1 MKTREAFIK
10 LVSEYP
16 ALKKNPPG
24 KINKEIFN
32 YLLLFIN
39 DKEILLS
46 SLIQNPFGKT
56 TGPGNIKKNF
66 GEPTAK
72 MISRLNTLHDGDR
85 SAFKEYRRIKK
96 IILLYL
102 VNFVILFNRYP
113 KDPRTIRTTKPEK
126 IKFSMRLLENMDITE
141 IRTQLEDR
149 FFAILHPAIYDNYRS
164 LLGFT
169 RKEFLLQQKNIT
181 RELKKILADNKIEA
195 RIESRLKT
203 IYSIHHKITKKNILF
218 SQVLDTIGLR
228 IIVNTEDDCY
238 RTMVLMLKNN
248 PILTSR
254 VKDYIAIPKDNG
266 YQSIHLTI
274 LYESRPVEIQIR
286 TKQMNLQAQYGLAS
300 HFQYKKYEKKNSASQ
315 PTSKKV

>member
-1 MKTREAFIK
+1 MKTREAFLK
-10 LVSEYP
+10 LVSNHP

-24 KINKEIFN
+24 KINKEIFS
-32 YLLLFIN
+32 YLLLFV
-39 DKEILLS
+39 DDEDILLS

-56 TGPGNIKKNF
+56 SGLGNIRKNF
-66 GEPTAK
+66 GEPAAK
-72 MISRLNTLHDGDR
+72 IIDQVNALHDGDR
-85 SAFKEYRRIKK
+85 SVFKKYSKTKK
-96 IILLYL
+96 IIILYL
-102 VNFVILFNRYP
+102 ANFVILFNRYP
-113 KDPRTIRTTKPEK
+113 KDPRMIRATKTEK
-126 IKFSMRLLENMDITE
+126 TDFAMKLLENLDITE

-149 FFAILHPAIYDNYRS
+149 FFAILHPSIYDNYHS

-181 RELKKILADNKIEA
+181 REFKKIMEDGKVEA

-203 IYSIHHKITKKNILF
+203 IYSLHHKITKKNILF

-228 IIVNTEDDCY
+228 IIVKTEDDCY

-274 LYESRPVEIQIR
+274 LHDNHPVEIQIR
-286 TKQMNLQAQYGLAS
+286 TQKMNHQAQYGFAS
-300 HFQYKKYEKKNSASQ
+300 HFKYKKHEENDESE
-315 PTSKKV
+315 